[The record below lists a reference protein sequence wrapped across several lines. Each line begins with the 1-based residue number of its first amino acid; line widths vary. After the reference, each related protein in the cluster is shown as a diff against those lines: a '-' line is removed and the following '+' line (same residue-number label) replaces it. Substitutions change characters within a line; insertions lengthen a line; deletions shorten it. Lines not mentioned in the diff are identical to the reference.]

1 MAFRYFC
8 QGKHGVF
15 AMVILTIPG
24 GPSMDPF
31 GHFWLQRSA
40 TKIEK
45 LMRVKFDAMDDIFLK
60 IYASYTSYIHDFVA
74 NLDDVVTCH
83 ATKRLM
89 HPFKKF
95 LLLANIFAK
104 TTTDMS
110 FESGRNRGMAAQWC
124 WAEHGGEPKGR
135 RHWEPASL
143 RS

>member
-89 HPFKKF
+89 HPFEVFVVGKHLCKNHHRHVIRKWQKQRDGCSMV
-95 LLLANIFAK
+95 LGG
-104 TTTDMS
+104 TW
-110 FESGRNRGMAAQWC
+110 RGT
-124 WAEHGGEPKGR
+124 KGA
-135 RHWEPASL
+135 PAL
-143 RS
+143 GTC